1 MSLDYRYLFIAWL
14 NHLSAF
20 SCNDIAFTGVPPI
33 FATGKNPAVF
43 ARNGTWH
50 KKETDDECAVESI
63 SFPRT
68 KPNKKS
74 KSNYVLV
81 ANALPPWYW
90 HSRGLSIFTS
100 GRFMTMNHN

>member
-20 SCNDIAFTGVPPI
+20 SCNDIAFTGAPPI

-50 KKETDDECAVESI
+50 EKETE
-63 SFPRT
+63 
-68 KPNKKS
+68 
-74 KSNYVLV
+74 
-81 ANALPPWYW
+81 
-90 HSRGLSIFTS
+90 
-100 GRFMTMNHN
+100 MTNVR